1 MLTIE
6 SLTNS
11 KIVISLL
18 ANNSNHTLRGSTSR
32 YNNITLF
39 SEASPNFDND
49 DNDAKYNVHKDVHE
63 LYTLSHLA

>member
-49 DNDAKYNVHKDVHE
+49 DNDA
-63 LYTLSHLA
+63 